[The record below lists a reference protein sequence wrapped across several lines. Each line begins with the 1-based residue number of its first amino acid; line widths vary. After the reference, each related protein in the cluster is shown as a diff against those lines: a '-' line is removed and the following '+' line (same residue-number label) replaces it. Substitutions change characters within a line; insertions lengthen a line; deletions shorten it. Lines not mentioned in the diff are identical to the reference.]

1 MFAIHQLLSIFFV
14 KMKDSETSKATEE
27 RAEFSAR
34 LILAL
39 EQTNKSTRIVDVWRE
54 FNALNSHAPVSHAA
68 TRKWVLGQSLP
79 TQEKLRTLADWL
91 GVSVAWLRFG
101 DDTGDKKARSL
112 SAQEQALVTEYRK
125 LARLEKIH
133 LLELIRAMAARKKKK

>member
-1 MFAIHQLLSIFFV
+1 MVHLQQSEAIN
-14 KMKDSETSKATEE
+14 E
-27 RAEFSAR
+27 RAGFAAR

-39 EQTNKSTRIVDVWRE
+39 EETAKPAKVVDVWRA
-54 FNALNSHAPVSHAA
+54 FNAISTHAPVTPHAV
-68 TRKWVLGQSLP
+68 RKWLMGEAIPAQP
-79 TQEKLRTLADWL
+79 KLRTLADWL

-101 DDTGDKKARSL
+101 DSVGVQAADSL

-133 LLELIRAMAARKKKK
+133 FLELMRAVTASKKKQ

>member
-1 MFAIHQLLSIFFV
+1 MVHLQQSEAINERTRFA
-14 KMKDSETSKATEE
+14 
-27 RAEFSAR
+27 AR

-39 EQTNKSTRIVDVWRE
+39 EETAKPAKVVDVWRA
-54 FNALNSHAPVSHAA
+54 FNALSTHAPVTPHAV
-68 TRKWVLGQSLP
+68 RKWLMGEAIPAQP
-79 TQEKLRTLADWL
+79 KLRALADWL

-101 DDTGDKKARSL
+101 DDVGVQAADL

-133 LLELIRAMAARKKKK
+133 LLELIRAMAANKKKK